1 MIIHTL
7 IVGIVETNCYI
18 VETDNKNA
26 VIIDCGDEA
35 DRILQFVEEKGLT
48 VKQIFLTHGHFD
60 HICAVADI
68 VLKTGAEV
76 FVHEKDAPMLINAN
90 LSLASAVPVIKFK
103 PVTNYNLISDGDVI
117 ALDELEFK
125 VMHTPGHTS
134 GGVCYICGGAIFS
147 GDTLFA
153 GTVGRV
159 DLPNGSFNEILKS
172 VAKLAALHGNY
183 TVYSGHGNA
192 TTLDIE
198 RETNVYIKGT
208 YDDNS
213 F

>member
-103 PVTNYNLISDGDVI
+103 PVANYNLISDGDVI
-117 ALDELEFK
+117 ALDELEFVITSYSIHYTK
-125 VMHTPGHTS
+125 LYEKLSLLLFIVNLYTPIITS
-134 GGVCYICGGAIFS
+134 FS
-147 GDTLFA
+147 FSA
-153 GTVGRV
+153 
-159 DLPNGSFNEILKS
+159 S
-172 VAKLAALHGNY
+172 
-183 TVYSGHGNA
+183 
-192 TTLDIE
+192 
-198 RETNVYIKGT
+198 
-208 YDDNS
+208 
-213 F
+213 